1 MTQPLYAGP
10 IIDAHHHLWDL
21 SLGRHPWITGGSD
34 ALKALGDV
42 SFLRRDYLVPE
53 FLADIGPQ
61 NVVGSVYI
69 EAAWDR
75 TRDPMEEVAWLA
87 ALPRP
92 PGIAARSIAWAD
104 LRAADA
110 ADVLARLAARP
121 GVVGIRET
129 IRWHP
134 DPAKRWAEA
143 GLIGQADWRRGFAAL
158 QPLGLLLEWLMNPYQ
173 AEEVARLAQEHPGQ
187 RFVINHCGT
196 PVDRDAEGLARWHD
210 GLRLMAA
217 QPNIAIKISNFGAY
231 DPDRS
236 VAGLRRTVMG
246 CIDAFGTQRSMF
258 GTDYPVAARSMT
270 YQALCDGFAAI
281 VADFP
286 AAEQR
291 ALFHDN
297 AARIYRFVD

>member
-1 MTQPLYAGP
+1 MTYDGP

-42 SFLRRDYLVPE
+42 AYLKHDYLVPD
-53 FLADIGPQ
+53 LLKDIGPQ
-61 NVVGSVYI
+61 NIVGSVYV

-75 TRDPMEEVAWLA
+75 TRDPQEEVDWLA

-92 PGIAARSIAWAD
+92 AGIAARCISWAH
-104 LRAADA
+104 LQAADA
-110 ADVLARLAARP
+110 GDTLARLAARP
-121 GVVGIRET
+121 EVVGIRET

-143 GLIGQADWRRGFAAL
+143 GLIDRPDWRRGFARLASNN
-158 QPLGLLLEWLMNPYQ
+158 LLLELLMNPHQ
-173 AEEVARLAQEHPGQ
+173 AAEVARLAQRFPQQ
-187 RFVINHCGT
+187 RFVVNHCGT
-196 PVDRDAEGLARWHD
+196 PIDRDEDGLARWRD
-210 GLRLMAA
+210 GLRLMGA

-236 VAGLRRTVMG
+236 IAGLRGTVMG
-246 CIDAFGTQRSMF
+246 CIDAFGTARSMF
-258 GTDYPVAARSMT
+258 GTDYPVARRSMT
-270 YQALCDGFAAI
+270 YQALCDSFAAI
-281 VADFP
+281 IADLSKH
-286 AAEQR
+286 EQR

-297 AARIYRFVD
+297 AARIYRFGG